1 MKSDIQG
8 DTVPMTSGEQD
19 HEWNFN
25 PRRAVPDVDYYNQR
39 AIQKSLEAR
48 RILEARYD
56 IRYDEGNLATLDVFP
71 AGNPDAPIHVFLHGG
86 YWRGRD
92 KSDYSYIAKPL
103 VAQGVTTVV
112 MNYDLCPA
120 VILPEIVTQV
130 RNGLG
135 WVHANARDLGGSP
148 DKFTVSGHS
157 AGAHLAAMAAAA
169 DSDLPLPADAIK
181 GMVLIS
187 GIYELT
193 PVLGVTVNEQIR
205 LTPDQVHS
213 MSPIHHLPVTII
225 PLRIVA
231 GGAEPP
237 GWVRQSGE
245 FADACRANGSPVDYQ
260 EIDGCHHFSIM
271 TLAEEPDGILTRILT
286 GTIGGTQA

>member
-1 MKSDIQG
+1 
-8 DTVPMTSGEQD
+8 MTNGEQD

-25 PRRAVPDVDYYNQR
+25 PRKAVPNVDYYSQR
-39 AIQKSLEAR
+39 AIEKSQEAR
-48 RILEARYD
+48 RTLEARYD
-56 IRYDEGNLATLDVFP
+56 IRYGEGSLATLDVFP

-120 VILPEIVTQV
+120 VALPEIVTQV

-135 WVHANARDLGGSP
+135 WVHANAHDLGGSP
-148 DKFTVSGHS
+148 DKITASGHS
-157 AGAHLAAMAAAA
+157 AGAHLAAIAVSA
-169 DSDLPLPADAIK
+169 DSNLQLPEGAIK
-181 GMVLIS
+181 GLVLIS

-205 LTPDQVHS
+205 LTRDQVRS
-213 MSPIHHLPVTII
+213 MSPVHHLPVTTI
-225 PLRIVA
+225 PLRIVV

-237 GWVRQSGE
+237 GWIQQSKE
-245 FADACRANGSPVDYQ
+245 FAKACQANGSPVEFQ
-260 EIDGCHHFSIM
+260 EIEGCHHYSIM
-271 TLAEEPDGILTRILT
+271 TLAEEPDGSITRILT